1 MKLVIATPLYP
12 PEIGGPATYVKLLES
27 SLPKESIEVEVVK
40 FSDVRRLPKLI
51 RHYVYFKR
59 VLRAARTADL
69 VLALDPVSVGLPA
82 MWAARKAGKPF
93 AVKIV
98 GDYAWEQGR
107 QRFGVALELDE
118 FIHTRQRSSLV
129 RLLQRIQTW
138 VAKSAAQVIVP
149 STYLKSIV
157 GAWGVSEE
165 NICVIYNAVPTEE
178 KGIIPAEIAAL
189 PRPLVVAVGRLVPW
203 KNIDGV
209 IDALANTNTSL
220 VIVGD
225 GPLRASLTEHARRTL
240 SGRHAFVGALSHAD
254 TLAVLAIADVF
265 VLNSSYEGLSHVL
278 IEALALGTPTIATA
292 VGGNPEVVTDGE
304 TGILVASDNPT
315 RLAEALA
322 SLLANA
328 PLRTRLGVNAK
339 ISAKRFSVKT
349 MLEQTAAC
357 LSSLT

>member
-82 MWAARKAGKPF
+82 MWAASKAGKPF

-157 GAWGVSEE
+157 GAWGVS
-165 NICVIYNAVPTEE
+165 EE